1 MSGESSKPPAA
12 SNSSALALNYI
23 YTKMRLKYDGSCL
36 KQDKVTFTHK
46 KWLIFILSTSLW
58 PLNVAKDFA
67 LVYYRATWAT
77 FKPKLKK
84 IKKSF

>member
-1 MSGESSKPPAA
+1 MSGESSKPAA

-36 KQDKVTFTHK
+36 KQDKVTFTPK

-67 LVYYRATWAT
+67 LVYYRTTWAT